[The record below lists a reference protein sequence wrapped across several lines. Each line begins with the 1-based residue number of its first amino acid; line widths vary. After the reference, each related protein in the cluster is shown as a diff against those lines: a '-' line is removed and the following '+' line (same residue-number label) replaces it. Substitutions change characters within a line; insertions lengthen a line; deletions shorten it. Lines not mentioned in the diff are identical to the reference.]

1 MNNIKDGKIKAAS
14 TYNSASDHFND
25 YPLSFWDFHGRKTIE
40 HLSLN
45 KGDIVLDVGCGAGAS
60 AIPAAEVVG
69 EDGKVIGIDL
79 AEKLLEY
86 GQKKAAK
93 KNLKN
98 IEFRVGDMEKLEDYF
113 PDNNKFN
120 AVVCVFAIFFVND
133 MESQIRKLWKF
144 VRPKGGKLAITT
156 WGPRFF
162 EPAYSHWNNIL
173 RSERP
178 DLYSA
183 FNPWDRITDGKSVQR
198 LMQNGGTTNVD
209 IIEEHTVQPL
219 NTPDDWWIIALG
231 TGLRWTIDQFGPSTF
246 QKIKQDNIQWVKEN
260 NIKAIETNAIYAI
273 ATKD

>member
-1 MNNIKDGKIKAAS
+1 M
-14 TYNSASDHFND
+14 
-25 YPLSFWDFHGRKTIE
+25 
-40 HLSLN
+40 
-45 KGDIVLDVGCGAGAS
+45 
-60 AIPAAEVVG
+60 
-69 EDGKVIGIDL
+69 
-79 AEKLLEY
+79 
-86 GQKKAAK
+86 
-93 KNLKN
+93 
-98 IEFRVGDMEKLEDYF
+98 
-113 PDNNKFN
+113 
-120 AVVCVFAIFFVND
+120 
-133 MESQIRKLWKF
+133 
-144 VRPKGGKLAITT
+144 
-156 WGPRFF
+156 
-162 EPAYSHWNNIL
+162 

-209 IIEEHTVQPL
+209 IIEEYTVQPL